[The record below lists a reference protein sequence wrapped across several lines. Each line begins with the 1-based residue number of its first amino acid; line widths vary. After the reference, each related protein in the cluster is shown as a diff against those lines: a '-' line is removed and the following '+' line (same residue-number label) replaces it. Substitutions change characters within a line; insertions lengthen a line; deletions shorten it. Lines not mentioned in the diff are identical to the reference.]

1 MRMSLI
7 LRRLPAWSGKLF
19 SALIGVNVACT
30 STSGHVPGDVAAEAR
45 EYLLTSSR
53 APSAREIIATEPRL
67 VWRANVGRGV
77 KGLPAV
83 TSRVT
88 LVTTTDRW
96 VYALDTRTGDMFWRR
111 RGDGTYSIGP
121 VVGGGRVFVA
131 SEGTGG
137 RVTALRLADG
147 RRMWQTSV
155 GDVSAPLALRDSVL
169 YGVTDD
175 GTAFAIARTDGRVLW
190 RRTAGPSRSGPAVT
204 DRFVAIPT
212 LRDTLIVLDRN
223 GGSVVSASP
232 LPSATA
238 APAALMDDTTLVLTS
253 PAGAIHMIQIPSGGV
268 RWSVET
274 GEPMPGGAVAHADT
288 VFALGGSCTLF
299 RVHRHAPTSLER
311 TMVPGCITTAGPLV
325 TRDGV
330 LVATLSGVLMHI
342 SRATGAR
349 TWIQRIGSA
358 LRHPPVVVDR
368 QIILATLGG
377 EVFAFR

>member
-1 MRMSLI
+1 M
-7 LRRLPAWSGKLF
+7 RRLPAWSGKLF
-19 SALIGVNVACT
+19 SALIGVNVACA
-30 STSGHVPGDVAAEAR
+30 STPGHIPDEVPAEAR

-53 APSAREIIATEPRL
+53 APSAHETLATEPRL

-96 VYALDTRTGDMFWRR
+96 VYALDTRTGEMFWRR
-111 RGDGTYSIGP
+111 RGDGAYSVGP

-147 RRMWQTSV
+147 RRIWQTSV
-155 GDVSAPLALRDSVL
+155 GDVSAPLVLRDSAL
-169 YGVTDD
+169 YGVTDN
-175 GTAFAIARTDGRVLW
+175 GITFAIARTDGRVLW
-190 RRTAGPSRSGPAVT
+190 RRTAGPSRSGPVVT
-204 DRFVAIPT
+204 ESFVVIST
-212 LRDTLIVLDRN
+212 LRDTLVVLDRKA
-223 GGSVVSASP
+223 GSVVSASR
-232 LPSATA
+232 LPSAT

-253 PAGAIHMIQIPSGGV
+253 PGGAVHAIHIPSGDV
-268 RWSVET
+268 RWRVET
-274 GEPMPGGAVAHADT
+274 GEPVPGGAVAYRDT

-299 RVHRHAPTSLER
+299 RVQRHAPTSLER
-311 TMVPGCITTAGPLV
+311 TLVPACVTTATPLL

-342 SRATGAR
+342 SRATGGR
-349 TWIQRIGSA
+349 TWVQRIGGA

>member
-19 SALIGVNVACT
+19 SALIGVNVACA
-30 STSGHVPGDVAAEAR
+30 SASGHVPDDVAAEAR

-53 APSAREIIATEPRL
+53 APSARETIATEPRL

-88 LVTTTDRW
+88 LIATTDRW
-96 VYALDTRTGDMFWRR
+96 VYALDTRTGEMFWRR
-111 RGDGTYSIGP
+111 RGDGAYSVGP

-155 GDVSAPLALRDSVL
+155 GDVSAPLVLRDSVL
-169 YGVTDD
+169 FGVTDD
-175 GTAFAIARTDGRVLW
+175 GIAFAIARTDGRVLW
-190 RRTAGPSRSGPAVT
+190 RMPAGPSRSGPVVT
-204 DRFVAIPT
+204 ASFVVIST

-223 GGSVVSASP
+223 AGTAVSASR

-253 PAGAIHMIQIPSGGV
+253 PRGAIHAIQIPTGDV

-274 GEPMPGGAVAHADT
+274 GEPVPGGAVAHADT

-330 LVATLSGVLMHI
+330 LVATLSGALMHI

-349 TWIQRIGSA
+349 TWIQRIGGA

-368 QIILATLGG
+368 QIILVTLGG

>member
-1 MRMSLI
+1 
-7 LRRLPAWSGKLF
+7 
-19 SALIGVNVACT
+19 VACA
-30 STSGHVPGDVAAEAR
+30 STSGHVPDEIPAEAR

-53 APSAREIIATEPRL
+53 APSAGETIAPEPRL

-96 VYALDTRTGDMFWRR
+96 VYALDTRTGEMFWRR
-111 RGDGTYSIGP
+111 RGDGAYSIGP
-121 VVGGGRVFVA
+121 VVGRGRVFVA

-155 GDVSAPLALRDSVL
+155 GDVSAPLVLRDSVL

-175 GTAFAIARTDGRVLW
+175 GITFAIARTDGRVLW
-190 RRTAGPSRSGPAVT
+190 RRTAGPSRSGPVVT
-204 DRFVAIPT
+204 ESFVAIST
-212 LRDTLIVLDRN
+212 LRDTLVVLNRET
-223 GGSVVSASP
+223 GTMVSASR

-238 APAALMDDTTLVLTS
+238 APGALMDDSTLVLTS
-253 PAGAIHMIQIPSGGV
+253 PGGAIYAVHVPSGGV
-268 RWSVET
+268 RWSVDT
-274 GEPMPGGAVAHADT
+274 GEPVPGGAVAHRDT

-299 RVHRHAPTSLER
+299 RVRRHAPTSLER
-311 TMVPGCITTAGPLV
+311 TMVPGCITTATPLV

-349 TWIQRIGSA
+349 TWIQRIGGA